1 MPAPNV
7 LFRNKV
13 VEANQFS
20 LAALALL
27 TFRFCG
33 GRIFLVLRC
42 IHLASTLISAFVPSS
57 QLKGKNWGIG
67 TTFMFEP
74 EILIKEMIS
83 PYR

>member
-1 MPAPNV
+1 MPTLNV
-7 LFRNKV
+7 LFWNQV

-42 IHLASTLISAFVPSS
+42 IHLASSDISICAKLPA
-57 QLKGKNWGIG
+57 QEKNGDWNNV
-67 TTFMFEP
+67 
-74 EILIKEMIS
+74 
-83 PYR
+83 YH

>member
-33 GRIFLVLRC
+33 RIFLVLRC
-42 IHLASTLISAFVPSS
+42 IHLASTYISIRAKFPA
-57 QLKGKNWGIG
+57 QGKKWRSERPLSLNQKY
-67 TTFMFEP
+67 
-74 EILIKEMIS
+74 L
-83 PYR
+83 